1 MTGESDPKH
10 MKAYQR
16 IIISRTDSI
25 GDVILS
31 LPLAGLLKE
40 LFPQSTI
47 IFLGRSYTRD
57 VIDACSH
64 IDVFLNWDELASKD
78 EPTAIK
84 ILKELQA
91 DLFIHVFPRREIA
104 HLAKRAGIPAR
115 LGTTNRLYHWF
126 SCNKLVRLSRRK
138 SSLHEAQ
145 LNIKLVE
152 SITGIG
158 IIAPEKIYSYYG
170 LSRTAVL
177 DASMASLIDS
187 QKMNIILHPKSKG
200 SAREWGLKN
209 FTELIRM
216 LPAEKCKVFISGTEE
231 EGKMM
236 LGSGIFEDER
246 VVNLCGRMSL
256 SQFMSFIQKCDVLV
270 AASTG
275 PLHLAAALGIKAI
288 GIYPPIKPM
297 HPGRWAPLGE
307 QASYLVK
314 GKECTDCR
322 KEGPCH
328 CMQEIKPEEIIQQ
341 LGI

>member
-1 MTGESDPKH
+1 MTGGSDRKH

-25 GDVILS
+25 GDVILT

-40 LFPQSTI
+40 LFFESTI

-57 VIDACSH
+57 VIDACTH
-64 IDVFLNWDELASKD
+64 IDEFLNWDELASQD
-78 EPTAIK
+78 ESSAITS
-84 ILKELQA
+84 LKEIKA
-91 DLFIHVFPRREIA
+91 DLIIHVFPRREIA
-104 HLAKRAGIPAR
+104 LLAKSAGIPAR

-138 SSLHEAQ
+138 STLHEAQ

-158 IIAPEKIYSYYG
+158 VIAPEKIYSYYG
-170 LSRTAVL
+170 LSRTAEL
-177 DASMASLIDS
+177 EDSMASLIDS
-187 QKMNIILHPKSKG
+187 EKMNIILHPKSKG

-216 LPAEKCKVFISGTEE
+216 LPADRCKVFISGTEE

-236 LGSGIFEDER
+236 LDSGIFEEDG

-256 SQFMSFIQKCDVLV
+256 DQFMSFIKRCDVLV

-297 HPGRWAPLGE
+297 HPGRWAPLGK

-314 GKECTDCR
+314 EKECNVCR
-322 KEGPCH
+322 KKGACH
-328 CMQEIKPEEIIQQ
+328 CMQEIMPEEIIQQ